1 MHNSAH
7 PHKKYLS
14 FPNIIRNGVG
24 DVLCTP
30 FERGIFSLFDF
41 FLITKYAL

>member
-7 PHKKYLS
+7 LHKKYLS

-30 FERGIFSLFDF
+30 FERGVVV
-41 FLITKYAL
+41 